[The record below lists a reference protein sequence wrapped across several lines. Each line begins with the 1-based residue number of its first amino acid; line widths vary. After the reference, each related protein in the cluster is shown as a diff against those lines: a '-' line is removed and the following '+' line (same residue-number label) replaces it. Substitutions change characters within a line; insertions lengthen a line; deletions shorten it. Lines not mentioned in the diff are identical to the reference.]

1 MTFMRIDSTQA
12 NTLRG
17 SYGAYHALDP
27 VPLPDTDN
35 YILTDAV
42 LTEPAFAPAL
52 ATLEALPVYP
62 AWQSGASYVADDV
75 VEYDER
81 LWLIV
86 QPHTSQADW
95 TPDATPAL
103 WRTSHEPGTIPA
115 WVAPTGAHDAYQ
127 LGDRVTHNGSVWEST
142 VDANVWEPGTPGTE
156 SLWSVV
162 P

>member
-1 MTFMRIDSTQA
+1 MTFMRINSTQA

-17 SYGAYHALDP
+17 NYGNYHALDP
-27 VPLPDTDN
+27 VPLPDTDD

-42 LTEPAFAPAL
+42 LDEPAFAPAL

-62 AWQSGASYVADDV
+62 AWQADTAYATDNV
-75 VEYDER
+75 VEYGER

-86 QPHTSQADW
+86 QPHTSQAGW
-95 TPDATPAL
+95 EPPNVGAL
-103 WRTSHEPGTIPA
+103 WRTAHEPGTIPA

-127 LGDRVTHNGSVWEST
+127 LGDRVTHNGQTWEST
-142 VDANVWEPGTPGTE
+142 VANNVWEPGVYG
-156 SLWSVV
+156 WVVV